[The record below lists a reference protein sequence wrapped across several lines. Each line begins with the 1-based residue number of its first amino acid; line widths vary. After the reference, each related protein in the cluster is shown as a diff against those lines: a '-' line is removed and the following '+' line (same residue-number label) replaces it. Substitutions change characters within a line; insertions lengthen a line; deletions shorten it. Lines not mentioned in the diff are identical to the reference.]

1 MTSWPSWP
9 SWVDQLTATA
19 PGDLIHFLVCQLP
32 GPGTVALPCV
42 TAPHYSSLHQ
52 TGGSQ
57 HNIDWDEMMNPLYC
71 SLHRQFSH
79 VMVLVSCSTGQAAAT
94 CVVRWLLTG
103 KLFIIAGV
111 RSLAGHSHAVTR
123 HALLSRV
130 NSAAAERRLRTEA
143 ASRGSSA
150 CSTAALQ
157 HLVHTAASTHHL
169 SMNHCTGALRYFAVT
184 SPSGHIA
191 VTDEVLLRVLSLGSV
206 DIYWLLSCG
215 IIWSMK
221 EASERKRRDVW
232 CAWSVYS

>member
-1 MTSWPSWP
+1 MSCCNCWYLIIGALAATAAPAAPADQLTSWPSWP

-19 PGDLIHFLVCQLP
+19 PGDLIHFLVCQPP
-32 GPGTVALPCV
+32 GPGT
-42 TAPHYSSLHQ
+42 YSSIHC

-57 HNIDWDEMMNPLYC
+57 HRL
-71 SLHRQFSH
+71 RQDDDPTLLFSTQTILACDGAGEH
-79 VMVLVSCSTGQAAAT
+79 STGQAAAT

-157 HLVHTAASTHHL
+157 HLVHTAASST
-169 SMNHCTGALRYFAVT
+169 
-184 SPSGHIA
+184 PSLYEPLHWGNEIFCCHQ
-191 VTDEVLLRVLSLGSV
+191 S
-206 DIYWLLSCG
+206 
-215 IIWSMK
+215 
-221 EASERKRRDVW
+221 
-232 CAWSVYS
+232 

>member
-1 MTSWPSWP
+1 MWWF
-9 SWVDQLTATA
+9 WWAQHR
-19 PGDLIHFLVCQLP
+19 PGCCHLCGDW
-32 GPGTVALPCV
+32 GGT
-42 TAPHYSSLHQ
+42 T
-52 TGGSQ
+52 
-57 HNIDWDEMMNPLYC
+57 
-71 SLHRQFSH
+71 
-79 VMVLVSCSTGQAAAT
+79 
-94 CVVRWLLTG
+94 RWLLTG

-184 SPSGHIA
+184 SSPSGHIA
-191 VTDEVLLRVLSLGSV
+191 VTRWSSTASVIVRFSRYLLTTVMWYNMKYEGS
-206 DIYWLLSCG
+206 IRE
-215 IIWSMK
+215 K
-221 EASERKRRDVW
+221 TERCVV
-232 CAWSVYS
+232 CSAWSVYS